1 MRVFAPSRRRKT
13 PLNRIDKLAID
24 TIRTLSMDAVEKA
37 NSGHPGTPMA
47 LAPVIYTLFMRHMR
61 YDPADARWQNR
72 DRFLLSAG
80 HASMLLYSML
90 FLANVR
96 EPDGE
101 GLTLDDIKN
110 FRQIDSRTPGHPE
123 YWHTPGVEV
132 TTGPLG
138 QGCGMSVGMA
148 AAARWKAHHFN
159 RDGLELFNYRV
170 FAICSD
176 GDMMEGV
183 SNEAASLAGHWKL
196 SNLCWIYDQN
206 HISIEGDTQLAFTE
220 NVAERFAAYG
230 WNVQHV
236 ADANDT
242 GALSRALSVFE
253 DTKQGPTLIIVRS
266 HIGYGAPEKQDTA
279 TAHGEPLGEKDIR
292 GAKKAYDWPLEPTFL
307 VPDGVR
313 EHVSGSLGKRGGELH
328 AQWNALWERYQRE
341 QGDLAEQLDFMR
353 FRELPPGWAKD
364 IPSFPADEK
373 GQATREAGGQV
384 LNAIAA
390 NMPWLA
396 GGAADLAPST
406 KTLIKNKDA
415 FEAESTGCNFHFG
428 IREHAMGCIV
438 NGMTMSDLRSYGATF
453 LIFSDYM
460 KPAVRIA
467 ALSHIPSIWV
477 YTHDSIGLGEDG
489 PTHQPIEQLMTLRAT
504 PNMLVI
510 RPCDA
515 NETAEAWRV
524 AMEQKDRPVCFA
536 LSRQKLPTLDRNKY
550 NPADGLSRG
559 AYILSDP
566 PEGKVDVVLIGTGS
580 EVPLCLQAQ
589 AALAKENIGARVVSM
604 PCWELFEAQDEKYRN
619 AVLPPDILARV
630 SVEAGATLGWER
642 YVGLTG
648 ATIGMHSFGA
658 SGPYTDVYKKFGIT
672 AAAVAEAARGQVA
685 KARA

>member
-1 MRVFAPSRRRKT
+1 MMSE
-13 PLNRIDKLAID
+13 NIDKLAID

-72 DRFLLSAG
+72 DRFILSAG

-90 FLANVR
+90 FLGNVR

-101 GLTLDDIKN
+101 GLTLDDLKN
-110 FRQIDSRTPGHPE
+110 FRQVGSRTPGHPE

-138 QGCGMSVGMA
+138 QGAGMSVGMA
-148 AAARWKAHHFN
+148 VAARWKAHHFN

-183 SNEAASLAGHWKL
+183 SSEAASLAGHWKL

-206 HISIEGDTQLAFTE
+206 HISIEGDTDLAFTE
-220 NVAERFAAYG
+220 NVAERFSAYG
-230 WNVQHV
+230 WNVLHV

-242 GALSRALSVFE
+242 EAMSGALSVFE
-253 DTKQGPTLIIVRS
+253 ATKEGPTIIILRS
-266 HIGYGAPEKQDTA
+266 HIGYGAPAKQDTKE
-279 TAHGEPLGEKDIR
+279 AHGEPLGEKDVR
-292 GAKKAYDWPLEPTFL
+292 GAKKAYDWPQDAQFL

-313 EHVSGSLGKRGGELH
+313 EHVSDSLGKRGAELH
-328 AQWNALWERYQRE
+328 AQWNDLWARYQRE
-341 QGDLAEQLDFMR
+341 QPEMSEQLDFMR

-364 IPSFPADEK
+364 IPSFAPDEK
-373 GQATREAGGQV
+373 GVATRDSGGQV

-390 NMPWLA
+390 KMPWLA

-406 KTLIKNKDA
+406 KTLIKGKDA
-415 FEAESTGCNFHFG
+415 FEADTTGCNFHFG

-438 NGMTMSDLRSYGATF
+438 NGMTMSDLRGYGATF

-460 KPAVRIA
+460 KPAVRIS
-467 ALSHIPSIWV
+467 ALSHIPSIWI

-524 AMEQKDRPVCFA
+524 AMEQKTRPVCFA
-536 LSRQKLPTLDRNKY
+536 LTRQKVPTFDRKKY
-550 NPADGLSRG
+550 NPADGLWRG

-566 PEGKVDVVLIGTGS
+566 PGDKVDVILIGTGS
-580 EVPLCLQAQ
+580 EVQLCMQAQ
-589 AALAKENIGARVVSM
+589 EALAKSGIGARVVSM
-604 PCWELFEAQDEKYRN
+604 PSWELFEQQDESYRN
-619 AVLPPDILARV
+619 AVLPPAITARV
-630 SVEAGATLGWER
+630 SVEAGAVLGWER
-642 YVGLTG
+642 YVGMTG
-648 ATIGMHSFGA
+648 AMIGMRSFGA
-658 SGPYTDVYKKFGIT
+658 SGPAPDVYKHFGIT
-672 AAAVAEAARGQVA
+672 AEAVEKAARAQIA
-685 KARA
+685 KAWQA

>member
-1 MRVFAPSRRRKT
+1 M
-13 PLNRIDKLAID
+13 NHIDKLAID

-47 LAPVIYTLFMRHMR
+47 LAPVIYTLFMQHMR

-72 DRFLLSAG
+72 DRFILSAG

-101 GLTLDDIKN
+101 GLTLDDLKN
-110 FRQIDSRTPGHPE
+110 FRQVGSRTPGHPE

-138 QGCGMSVGMA
+138 QGVGMSVGMA

-159 RDGLELFNYRV
+159 RDGLEIFNYRV
-170 FAICSD
+170 FSICSD

-183 SNEAASLAGHWKL
+183 SSEAASLAGHLKL
-196 SNLCWIYDQN
+196 ANLCWIYDQN
-206 HISIEGDTQLAFTE
+206 HISIEGSTDLAFTE
-220 NVAERFAAYG
+220 DVAARFAAYG
-230 WNVQHV
+230 WNVLHV

-242 GALSRALSVFE
+242 EALSEALSIFDASKE
-253 DTKQGPTLIIVRS
+253 RPTLIIVRS
-266 HIGYGAPEKQDTA
+266 HIGYGAPDKQDTA
-279 TAHGEPLGEKDIR
+279 AAHGEPLGEKDII
-292 GAKKAYDWPLEPTFL
+292 GAKKAYDWPQDATFL

-313 EHVSGSLGKRGGELH
+313 EHVSGDLAKRGGESH
-328 AQWNALWERYQRE
+328 AQWSELMARYKRE
-341 QGDLAEQLDFMR
+341 QMELSEQLDFMR

-364 IPSFPADEK
+364 IPSFPPDEK
-373 GQATREAGGQV
+373 GAATRDSGGQV

-390 NMPWLA
+390 NVPWLA
-396 GGAADLAPST
+396 GGAADLSPST
-406 KTLIKNKDA
+406 KTVIKNSDS
-415 FEAESTGCNFHFG
+415 FEAETTGRNFHFG

-438 NGMTMSDLRSYGATF
+438 NGLTISDLRSYGATF

-460 KPAVRIA
+460 KPAVRIS
-467 ALSHIPSIWV
+467 ALSHIPSIWI

-504 PNMLVI
+504 PNVLVL

-524 AMEQKDRPVCFA
+524 AMEQKDRPVCFS
-536 LSRQKLPTLDRNKY
+536 LTRQKVPTLDRRKY
-550 NPADGLSRG
+550 HPADALSRG

-566 PEGKVDVVLIGTGS
+566 PGDKVDVILIGTGS
-580 EVPLCLQAQ
+580 EVHLCLAVQT
-589 AALAKENIGARVVSM
+589 ALAKGGIGARVVSM
-604 PCWELFEAQDEKYRN
+604 PSWELFDAQEEAYRS
-619 AVLPPDILARV
+619 AVLPPELTARV
-630 SVEAGATLGWER
+630 SVEAGATIGWER
-642 YVGLTG
+642 YVGMTG
-648 ATIGMHSFGA
+648 AMIGMHSFGA
-658 SGPYTDVYKKFGIT
+658 SGPAPDVYKKFGIT
-672 AAAVAEAARGQVA
+672 AEAVEHAARQQIA
-685 KARA
+685 KAAA

>member
-1 MRVFAPSRRRKT
+1 M
-13 PLNRIDKLAID
+13 NHIDKLAID

-47 LAPVIYTLFMRHMR
+47 LAPVIYTLFMQHMR

-72 DRFLLSAG
+72 DRFILSAG

-96 EPDGE
+96 EPDGD
-101 GLTLDDIKN
+101 GLTLDDIRN
-110 FRQIDSRTPGHPE
+110 FRQIGSKTPGHPE

-148 AAARWKAHHFN
+148 AAARWKAHQFN
-159 RDGLELFNYRV
+159 REGLELFNYRV
-170 FAICSD
+170 FVICSD

-183 SNEAASLAGHWKL
+183 SSEAASLAGHWQL

-206 HISIEGDTQLAFTE
+206 HISIEGDTDLAFTE
-220 NVAERFAAYG
+220 NVAERFSAYG
-230 WNVQHV
+230 WNVLHV

-242 GALSRALSVFE
+242 EAMSRALSVFE
-253 DTKQGPTLIIVRS
+253 ATKEGPTLIIVRS
-266 HIGYGAPEKQDTA
+266 HIGYGAPDKQDTKE
-279 TAHGEPLGEKDIR
+279 AHGEPLGEKDVR
-292 GAKKAYDWPLEPTFL
+292 GAKKAYDWPQDSQFL

-313 EHVSGSLGKRGGELH
+313 EHVSGTLGKRGHELH
-328 AQWNALWERYQRE
+328 AQWNELRGRYGRE
-341 QGDLAEQLDFMR
+341 QADLAEQLDFIR

-364 IPSFPADEK
+364 IPSFPPDEK
-373 GQATREAGGQV
+373 GAATRDSGGQV

-390 NMPWLA
+390 NVPWLA
-396 GGAADLAPST
+396 GGAADLSPST
-406 KTLIKNKDA
+406 KTVIKNNDS
-415 FEAESTGCNFHFG
+415 FEATTTGRNFHFG

-438 NGMTMSDLRSYGATF
+438 NGMTISDLRGYGATF

-460 KPAVRIA
+460 KPAVRIS
-467 ALSHIPSIWV
+467 ALSHIPSIWI

-524 AMEQKDRPVCFA
+524 AMEQKNRPVCFA
-536 LSRQKLPTLDRNKY
+536 LTRQKVPTLDRKKY
-550 NPADGLSRG
+550 NPADALSRG

-566 PEGKVDVVLIGTGS
+566 PEDRVDVILIGTGS
-580 EVPLCLQAQ
+580 EVHLCLAAQ
-589 AALAKENIGARVVSM
+589 EALAKDGIGVRVVSM
-604 PCWELFEAQDEKYRN
+604 PSWELFEAQDEAYRN
-619 AVLPPDILARV
+619 AVLPPEVAARV

-642 YVGLTG
+642 YVGRTG
-648 ATIGMHSFGA
+648 AMIGMHSFGA
-658 SGPYTDVYKKFGIT
+658 SGPGPEVYKHFGIT
-672 AAAVAEAARGQVA
+672 AEAVA
-685 KARA
+685 KAARAQLRRPKT

>member
-1 MRVFAPSRRRKT
+1 M
-13 PLNRIDKLAID
+13 NHIDKLAID
-24 TIRTLSMDAVEKA
+24 TIRTLSIDAVEKA

-47 LAPVIYTLFMRHMR
+47 LAPVIYTLFMEHMR
-61 YDPADARWQNR
+61 YDPADARWQDR
-72 DRFLLSAG
+72 DRFILSAG

-90 FLANVR
+90 FLGNVR

-148 AAARWKAHHFN
+148 VAARWKAHHFN
-159 RDGLELFNYRV
+159 RGKLELFNYRV
-170 FAICSD
+170 FTICSD

-183 SNEAASLAGHWKL
+183 SSEAASLAGHWQL

-206 HISIEGDTQLAFTE
+206 HISIEGDTKLAFTE
-220 NVAERFAAYG
+220 NVAERFSAYG
-230 WNVQHV
+230 WNVLHV

-242 GALSRALSVFE
+242 EAMSQALSVFE
-253 DTKQGPTLIIVRS
+253 ATKEGPTLIIVRS
-266 HIGYGAPEKQDTA
+266 HIGYGAPDKQDTA
-279 TAHGEPLGEKDIR
+279 AAHGEALGEKDVR
-292 GAKKAYDWPLEPTFL
+292 GAKKAYDWPQEATFL

-341 QGDLAEQLDFMR
+341 QPELSEQLDFMR

-364 IPSFPADEK
+364 IPVFPADEK
-373 GQATREAGGQV
+373 GSATREAGGQV

-390 NMPWLA
+390 NVPWIA

-415 FEAESTGCNFHFG
+415 FEADTTGCNFHFG

-515 NETAEAWRV
+515 NETAEGWRV
-524 AMEQKDRPVCFA
+524 AMEQKNRPVCFA
-536 LSRQKLPTLDRNKY
+536 LTRQKVPTLDRKKY
-550 NPADGLSRG
+550 NPADGLWRG

-566 PEGKVDVVLIGTGS
+566 PGDKVDVILIATGS
-580 EVPLCLQAQ
+580 EVQLCLQAQ
-589 AALAKENIGARVVSM
+589 AALAKDGIGARVVSM
-604 PCWELFEAQDEKYRN
+604 PCWELFEGQNESYRH
-619 AVLPPDILARV
+619 AVLPLNITARV

-658 SGPYTDVYKKFGIT
+658 SGPYTEVYKKFGIT
-672 AAAVAEAARGQVA
+672 ADAVEKAARAQLA
-685 KARA
+685 KA

>member
-1 MRVFAPSRRRKT
+1 MPE
-13 PLNRIDKLAID
+13 NIDKLAID
-24 TIRTLSMDAVEKA
+24 TIRTLSIDAVEKA

-47 LAPVIYTLFMRHMR
+47 LAPVIYTLFMQHMR

-72 DRFLLSAG
+72 DRFILSAG
-80 HASMLLYSML
+80 HASMMLYSML

-96 EPDGE
+96 EPDGD

-148 AAARWKAHHFN
+148 VAARWKAHHFN
-159 RDGLELFNYRV
+159 RDDLELFNYRV

-183 SNEAASLAGHWKL
+183 SSEAASLAGHWQL

-206 HISIEGDTQLAFTE
+206 HISIEGDTKLAFTE
-220 NVAERFAAYG
+220 NIAERFSAYG

-242 GALSRALSVFE
+242 EAMSRALSVFE
-253 DTKQGPTLIIVRS
+253 ATKEGPTLIIVRS
-266 HIGYGAPEKQDTA
+266 HIGYGAPDKQDTA
-279 TAHGEPLGEKDIR
+279 AAHGEPLGEKDVR
-292 GAKKAYDWPLEPTFL
+292 GAKKAYDWPQDATFL

-313 EHVSGSLGKRGGELH
+313 EHVSGSLGKRGGALH
-328 AQWNALWERYQRE
+328 TQWNEVWERYKRE
-341 QGDLAEQLDFMR
+341 QADLAEQLDFMR

-364 IPSFPADEK
+364 IPSFPPDEK
-373 GQATREAGGQV
+373 GMATRDAGGQV

-390 NMPWLA
+390 NVPWVA

-415 FEAESTGCNFHFG
+415 FEADTTGCNFHFG

-438 NGMTMSDLRSYGATF
+438 NGMTISDLRSYGATF

-489 PTHQPIEQLMTLRAT
+489 PTHQPIEQLMTLRAM

-515 NETAEAWRV
+515 NETAEAWRA
-524 AMEQKDRPVCFA
+524 AMEQKNRPVA
-536 LSRQKLPTLDRNKY
+536 LSLTRQKVPTLDRKKY
-550 NPADGLSRG
+550 NPANGLWRG

-566 PEGKVDVVLIGTGS
+566 PDDKVDVILIGTGS
-580 EVPLCLQAQ
+580 EVQLCLQAQ
-589 AALAKENIGARVVSM
+589 AALAKNGIGARVVSM
-604 PCWELFEAQDEKYRN
+604 PCWELFDAQDEQYRN
-619 AVLPPDILARV
+619 AVLPANITARV
-630 SVEAGATLGWER
+630 SVEAGATLGWEH

-648 ATIGMHSFGA
+648 ATIGMRSFGA
-658 SGPYTDVYKKFGIT
+658 SGPYMDVYKKFGIT
-672 AAAVAEAARGQVA
+672 AEAVEKAARAQIA
-685 KARA
+685 KA

>member
-1 MRVFAPSRRRKT
+1 
-13 PLNRIDKLAID
+13 
-24 TIRTLSMDAVEKA
+24 
-37 NSGHPGTPMA
+37 
-47 LAPVIYTLFMRHMR
+47 LAPVIYTLFMQHMR

-72 DRFLLSAG
+72 DRFILSAG
-80 HASMLLYSML
+80 HASMMLYSML

-96 EPDGE
+96 EPDGD

-148 AAARWKAHHFN
+148 VAARWKAHHFN
-159 RDGLELFNYRV
+159 RDDLELFNYRV

-183 SNEAASLAGHWKL
+183 SSEAASLAGHWQL

-206 HISIEGDTQLAFTE
+206 HISIEGDTKLAFTE
-220 NVAERFAAYG
+220 NIAERFSAYG

-242 GALSRALSVFE
+242 EAMSRALSVFE
-253 DTKQGPTLIIVRS
+253 ATKEGPTLIIVRS
-266 HIGYGAPEKQDTA
+266 HIGYGAPDKQDTA
-279 TAHGEPLGEKDIR
+279 AAHGEPLGEKDVR
-292 GAKKAYDWPLEPTFL
+292 GAKKAYDWPQDATFL

-313 EHVSGSLGKRGGELH
+313 EHVSGNLGKRGGALH
-328 AQWNALWERYQRE
+328 TQWNEVWERYKRE
-341 QGDLAEQLDFMR
+341 QADLAEQLDFMR

-364 IPSFPADEK
+364 IPSFPPDEK
-373 GQATREAGGQV
+373 GMATRDAGGQV

-390 NMPWLA
+390 NVPWVA

-415 FEAESTGCNFHFG
+415 FEADTTGCNFHFG

-438 NGMTMSDLRSYGATF
+438 NGMTISDLRSYGATF

-489 PTHQPIEQLMTLRAT
+489 PTHQPVEHLASLRAM
-504 PNMLVI
+504 PNLLVF
-510 RPCDA
+510 RPADA
-515 NETAEAWRV
+515 VEAAECWKLALESTKAPSV
-524 AMEQKDRPVCFA
+524 MA
-536 LSRQKLPTLDRNKY
+536 LSRQKV
-550 NPADGLSRG
+550 PAVRTTVAGENLSARG
-559 AYILSDP
+559 AYQLAGAGHPAQVTIFAS
-566 PEGKVDVVLIGTGS
+566 GS
-580 EVPLCLQAQ
+580 EVSVAM
-589 AALAKENIGARVVSM
+589 AARDLLEADGIGARVVST
-604 PCWELFEAQDEKYRN
+604 PCWELFDAQPTDYQAQVIGETDVRI
-619 AVLPPDILARV
+619 AI
-630 SVEAGATLGWER
+630 EAGIRMGWER
-642 YVGLTG
+642 FIGEDG
-648 ATIGMHSFGA
+648 AFIGMTGFGA
-658 SGPYTDVYKKFGIT
+658 SAPAEVLYKHFGVT
-672 AAAVAEAARGQVA
+672 AEAAAAAA
-685 KARA
+685 KAKL